1 MSKVKVHTGVE
12 TPSQKVVNDAN
23 CIVHVTDAKG
33 RKIGLRQPQF
43 ADEFRIV
50 AVVGAELAANQVYM
64 GMLNP
69 LLFIAEID
77 GVVQPFPTSKIA
89 VDSLINTAGREGF
102 LAALKGITEHFGGD
116 AADLESQI
124 KNVDGTPA

>member
-1 MSKVKVHTGVE
+1 MSKVKVHDGAE
-12 TPSQKVVNDAN
+12 TPSQKVVADAN
-23 CIVHVTDAKG
+23 RIVYVTDSRG

-50 AVVGAELAANQVYM
+50 AVVGAELAQNQVYM

-77 GVVQPFPTSKIA
+77 GIVQPFPTSKIA

-102 LAALKGITEHFGGD
+102 VAAFKGINEHFGGD
-116 AADLESQI
+116 LADFEAQV
-124 KNVDGTPA
+124 KNGGGTPG